1 MSHHR
6 HVLDAWDVPQD
17 DRFLGQQTR
26 SDQGQSSVLVS
37 RGHHLAIQWRP
48 AFDYE
53 FIHVHLLGNFGEI
66 VRHFTISRKHI
77 TVDLHGFPWKKCP
90 LLWTIIIEMDFTIL
104 VPVLLGW
111 IAGLFVNYA
120 SDVLPAT
127 RRFSQPAC
135 PNCQTTFPWLD
146 YLTLRACRNCGTRRS
161 LRTWV
166 VLILSIAS
174 FTYFWLF
181 PPHGLGLPLS
191 LIVLTYFG
199 VIIVIDLE
207 HRLILHPTSLFGAIL
222 GLIVGTAIYSK
233 NGSIA
238 SGAFKSVL
246 GGVAGFG
253 IMFGLYQL
261 GALVARI
268 RARKMRAAGQAEDD
282 EEALG
287 GGDVFLTG
295 VLGLMLGWPDIILG
309 ITAGALVGGIVG
321 VLALVGHFINRRY
334 NQTSMMTFIPYG
346 PSLVIGAAYILY
358 LLIY

>member
-1 MSHHR
+1 
-6 HVLDAWDVPQD
+6 
-17 DRFLGQQTR
+17 
-26 SDQGQSSVLVS
+26 
-37 RGHHLAIQWRP
+37 
-48 AFDYE
+48 
-53 FIHVHLLGNFGEI
+53 
-66 VRHFTISRKHI
+66 
-77 TVDLHGFPWKKCP
+77 
-90 LLWTIIIEMDFTIL
+90 MDFTIL

-120 SDVLPAT
+120 SDVLPVT
-127 RRFSQPAC
+127 RRFSQPVC
-135 PNCQTTFPWLD
+135 PNCQTAFSWLD
-146 YLTLRACRNCGTRRS
+146 YLTLRTCRNCGTRRS

-207 HRLILHPTSLFGAIL
+207 HRLILHPTSLFGAVL
-222 GLIVGTAIYSK
+222 GLVVGTYLYSK
-233 NGSIA
+233 NNGIPSGLLTSI
-238 SGAFKSVL
+238 L

-261 GALVARI
+261 GAFVARI

-295 VLGLMLGWPDIILG
+295 VLGLMLGWPNIILG
-309 ITAGALVGGIVG
+309 ITAGALVGGVVG
-321 VLALVGHFINRRY
+321 LLALIGHFIKKRY
-334 NQTSMMTFIPYG
+334 AENSLMTFIPYG
-346 PSLVIGAAYILY
+346 PSLVLGAFYILY
-358 LLIY
+358 FF